1 MLAPTLLTRSA
12 VPVVAI
18 RTVLG
23 RARSNRLF
31 RVRAE
36 ELKARRGKEEARGKN
51 EGSGVGEG

>member
-23 RARSNRLF
+23 RARSDGLF
-31 RVRAE
+31 GVRAE
-36 ELKARRGKEEARGKN
+36 ELKARRGNEEARGKN
-51 EGSGVGEG
+51 EE